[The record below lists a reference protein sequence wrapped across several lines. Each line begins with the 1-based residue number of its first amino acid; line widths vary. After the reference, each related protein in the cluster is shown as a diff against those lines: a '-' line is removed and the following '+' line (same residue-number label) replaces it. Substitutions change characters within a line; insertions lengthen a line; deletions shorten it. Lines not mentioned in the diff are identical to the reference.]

1 MNLLRIKEWLVVI
14 VLAFAAIA
22 KAGGGGLAIAWYG
35 GTVPPAQAC
44 NVAAIHLYGNL
55 VYYPAENGGAPTSAL
70 GDGSLDQTAAEDVR
84 QEIEAADA
92 DPGVKAILLQVDSPG
107 GDPVAGEDIA
117 AALKAA
123 SKPTVAYIA
132 DEGDSAA
139 YWAATG
145 AQRIFASPVSDVGDI
160 GVTASYLQQT
170 QQDQANG
177 LTWIPITAGIYKDM
191 GNPDAP
197 LTSAEKAILQSE
209 VDGTALT
216 FIQEVAA
223 NRGLSVADVTD
234 LANGAGML
242 GTDALTHGL
251 IDATGT
257 LYDAEDYLTKKIG
270 APATLCE

>member
-1 MNLLRIKEWLVVI
+1 MNPLRIKEWLVVAVLGLVALAI
-14 VLAFAAIA
+14 VV
-22 KAGGGGLAIAWYG
+22 GGGIALAHYG
-35 GTVPPAQAC
+35 ASSETPAC
-44 NVAAIHLYGNL
+44 NVAALHLYGDL
-55 VYYPAENGGAPTSAL
+55 VYYPAENAGAASSAL
-70 GDGSLDQTAAEDVR
+70 GDGTLDQTAAEDVR

-92 DPGVKAILLQVDSPG
+92 DPGVKAILLQIDSPG
-107 GDPVAGEDIA
+107 GDPAAGEEIA

-123 SKPTVAYIA
+123 SKPTAAYIA
-132 DEGDSAA
+132 DQGDSAA

-145 AQRIFASPVSDVGDI
+145 AERIFASPVADVGDI

-191 GNPDAP
+191 GNPDSP
-197 LTSAEKAILQSE
+197 LTPAEKALLQSE

-216 FIQEVAA
+216 FVQEVAA
-223 NRGLSVADVTD
+223 NRGLSVADVAD

-242 GTDALTHGL
+242 GTDALKHGL

-257 LYDAEDYLTKKIG
+257 LYTAEDYLSQKIG